1 MPIYLFEHPKT
12 KKLKEVNQAMN
23 DKHQYID
30 EDGIRWLRV
39 FSSPNSSIK
48 GTRLDFRDK
57 KDIEKWQTVYNKR
70 CQHNKKKKKT

>member
-48 GTRLDFRDK
+48 GTKLDFRNK
-57 KDIEKWQTVYNKR
+57 KDLEKWETVYKKR
-70 CQHNKKKKKT
+70 YNHNKK

>member
-48 GTRLDFRDK
+48 DTKLDFRNK
-57 KDIEKWQTVYNKR
+57 KDLEKWETVYKKR
-70 CQHNKKKKKT
+70 YNHNKK

>member
-30 EDGIRWLRV
+30 EDGTCWLRV

-48 GTRLDFRDK
+48 DTRLDFRNK
-57 KDIEKWQTVYNKR
+57 KDLEKWETVYKKR
-70 CQHNKKKKKT
+70 YNHNKK